1 MFYITGDTHG
11 KFERI
16 ADFCET
22 SNTCREDVLII
33 LGDAGINYY
42 GGKKDIRLKEKLA
55 ALPITLFCLHG
66 NHEARP
72 ASTGLYELCS
82 WHGGQTY
89 RETAYPNLL
98 FAEDGE
104 IYELGGYRCFAIGGA
119 YSVDK
124 YYRLE
129 KGFKWFLDE
138 QPDDEAKQTVEA
150 RLENINWK
158 VDVVLTHTCP
168 LKYEPT
174 EVFLPFIDQSGV
186 DKSTEEWLDRI
197 ESRLTY
203 QKWYCGHYHTEKQ
216 VDKLEF
222 LFESI
227 QVFCQ

>member
-16 ADFCET
+16 ADFCAT
-22 SNTCREDVLII
+22 SHTCHDDVLII

-72 ASTGLYELCS
+72 VSTGLYELRP
-82 WHGGQTY
+82 WNGGQAY
-89 RETAYPNLL
+89 VEVAYPNLL
-98 FAEDGE
+98 FAKDGE
-104 IYELGGYRCFAIGGA
+104 IYELGGYRCFVIGGA

-129 KGFKWFLDE
+129 KGFKWFSDE
-138 QPDDEAKQTVEA
+138 QPGDETKQTVEA
-150 RLENINWK
+150 RLENIKWK

>member
-16 ADFCET
+16 ADFCAT
-22 SNTCREDVLII
+22 SHTCRDDVLII

-55 ALPITLFCLHG
+55 ALPITLLCLHG

-72 ASTGLYELCS
+72 VSTGLYELRP
-82 WHGGQTY
+82 WNGGQAY
-89 RETAYPNLL
+89 VEVAYPNLL
-98 FAEDGE
+98 FAKDGE

-129 KGFKWFLDE
+129 KGFMWFADE
-138 QPDDEAKQTVEA
+138 QPDEKTKHTIEI
-150 RLENINWK
+150 RLENMGWE
-158 VDVVLTHTCP
+158 VDVILTHTCP

-174 EVFLPFIDQSGV
+174 EVFLPFIDQSCV
-186 DKSTEEWLDRI
+186 DKSTEEWLDGI
-197 ESRLTY
+197 ESRVTY
-203 QKWYCGHYHTEKQ
+203 QKWYCGHYHTEKR

>member
-1 MFYITGDTHG
+1 MIYITGDTHG

-16 ADFCET
+16 ADFCENT
-22 SNTCREDVLII
+22 HTCREDVLII

-42 GGKKDIRLKEKLA
+42 GGKKDIRLKQKLA

-72 ASTGLYELCS
+72 VSTGLYELRP
-82 WHGGQTY
+82 WNDGRAY
-89 RETAYPNLL
+89 VEVAYPNLL
-98 FAEDGE
+98 FAKDGE
-104 IYELGGYRCFAIGGA
+104 IYELGGYQCFAIGGA

-129 KGFKWFLDE
+129 KGFKWFSDE
-138 QPDDEAKQTVEA
+138 QPDDETKQTVEA
-150 RLENINWK
+150 RLEKINWA

-197 ESRLTY
+197 EARLTY

-216 VDKLEF
+216 VNKLKF

>member
-1 MFYITGDTHG
+1 MIYITGDTHG
-11 KFERI
+11 KFERT

-22 SNTCREDVLII
+22 SHTCRDDVLII

-89 RETAYPNLL
+89 METAYPNLL
-98 FAEDGE
+98 FAKDGE

-129 KGFKWFLDE
+129 KGFMWFADEQLDE
-138 QPDDEAKQTVEA
+138 KTKHTIEI
-150 RLENINWK
+150 RLENMGWE
-158 VDVVLTHTCP
+158 VDVILTHTCP

-186 DKSTEEWLDRI
+186 DKSTEEWLDGI

-203 QKWYCGHYHTEKQ
+203 QKWYCGHYHTEKR

-227 QVFCQ
+227 KVFCQ